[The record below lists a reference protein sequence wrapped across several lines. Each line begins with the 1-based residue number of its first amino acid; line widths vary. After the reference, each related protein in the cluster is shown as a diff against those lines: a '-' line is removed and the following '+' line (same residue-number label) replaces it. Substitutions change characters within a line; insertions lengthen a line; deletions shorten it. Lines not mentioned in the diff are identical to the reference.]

1 MKTSPLLAA
10 TGRKRIGV
18 LGGTF
23 NPPHLG
29 HLRMAEELAQ
39 DYCLDE
45 IMFIPSYLPPHKS
58 VEGVAPASDRLEM
71 TRLSCHDNKR
81 FSVSSMEID
90 AGGLS
95 YTVRTLEL
103 LHKASQA
110 ELFFILGADSLRE
123 IATWKDY
130 QRLFTL
136 ANFLVASRPGIT
148 FADAWEQIP
157 QGLREAFH
165 VQECCYV
172 HESGKTLIPT
182 AVQGLDI
189 SATEIRAMVKA
200 GKSIRYL
207 VADSVNAYILQRG
220 LYRR

>member
-10 TGRKRIGV
+10 SGRKRIGV

-29 HLRMAEELAQ
+29 HLRMAEELAE
-39 DYCLDE
+39 DYRLDE
-45 IMFIPSYLPPHKS
+45 IMFIPSYIPPHKG

-71 TRLSCHDNKR
+71 TRLSCSDNER
-81 FSVSSMEID
+81 FSVSSMEIN
-90 AGGLS
+90 AGGMS
-95 YTVRTLEL
+95 YTVHTLES
-103 LHKASQA
+103 LHKASPA

-136 ANFLVASRPGIT
+136 ANFLVASRPGIA
-148 FADAWEQIP
+148 FADAWEQVP
-157 QGLREAFH
+157 QVLREAFH
-165 VQECCYV
+165 VQECCYL

-189 SATEIRAMVKA
+189 SATKIRAMVKA
-200 GKSIRYL
+200 GRSIRYL
-207 VADSVNAYILQRG
+207 VTDAVNAYILQRG
-220 LYRR
+220 LYRK